1 MISVCIATYNGEKFI
16 KEQLDSILHQLSDG
30 DEIIISDDSSTDATL
45 DIIKK
50 YLDKRIVII
59 DNQKFHSP
67 VYNFENAI
75 KQAKGDYIFLA
86 DQDDVWLPHK
96 IDSLLPH
103 LVENDLVLSN
113 AKVVD
118 ASLSM
123 VKERFY
129 KKNPLK
135 GFISNF
141 SFNPYTGCM
150 LAINRRALRYILPF
164 PPKIAMHDIWIGLC
178 CEIFGKVYFLDE
190 NLILY
195 RRHGA
200 NLSAA
205 SETSVLPYTYRITY
219 RMIVL
224 KELMKRYAKIKFRF

>member
-1 MISVCIATYNGEKFI
+1 MISVCIATYNGEKYL
-16 KEQLDSILHQLSDG
+16 KEQLDSILFQLDDE
-30 DEIIISDDSSTDATL
+30 DEIIVSDDSSTDSTL
-45 DIIKK
+45 EIV
-50 YLDKRIVII
+50 YSYQDKRIRVFP
-59 DNQKFHSP
+59 NQNFHSP
-67 VYNFENAI
+67 IYNFENAI
-75 KQAKGDYIFLA
+75 KHAKGDYIFLA
-86 DQDDVWLPHK
+86 DQDDIWLPHK

-103 LVENDLVLSN
+103 FVENDLVLSN
-113 AKVVD
+113 ATVVD
-118 ASLSM
+118 ASLGV

-129 KKNPLK
+129 KENPLK
-135 GFISNF
+135 GFITNL

-150 LAINRRALRYILPF
+150 LAINKNALKYILPF
-164 PPKIAMHDIWIGLC
+164 PSKIAMHDIWIGLC
-178 CEIFGKVYFLDE
+178 CEMFGKVYFIDE

-224 KELMKRYAKIKFRF
+224 KELIMRYIKIKFRF

>member
-16 KEQLDSILHQLSDG
+16 KEQLDSILDQLSDG
-30 DEIIISDDSSTDATL
+30 DEIIISDDSSTDTTI

-50 YLDKRIVII
+50 YLDKRIIII

-75 KQAKGDYIFLA
+75 KHAKGDYIFLA

-96 IDSLLPH
+96 IENLLPH

-113 AKVVD
+113 ATVVD
-118 ASLSM
+118 ASLNIIKDS
-123 VKERFY
+123 FY
-129 KKNPLK
+129 KGNPIK
-135 GFISNF
+135 DFISNLL
-141 SFNPYTGCM
+141 FNPYTGCM
-150 LAINRRALRYILPF
+150 LAVNRRALKYMLPF
-164 PPKIAMHDIWIGLC
+164 PTKIAMHDIWIGLC
-178 CEIFGKVYFLDE
+178 CEIFGKVCFFDE

-205 SETSVLPYTYRITY
+205 SETSVFPYVYRINY

-224 KELMKRYAKIKFRF
+224 KEIIKRYIKIKFNF

>member
-16 KEQLDSILHQLSDG
+16 KEQLDSILHQLSDE

-118 ASLSM
+118 ASLNM

-129 KKNPLK
+129 KK
-135 GFISNF
+135 I
-141 SFNPYTGCM
+141 
-150 LAINRRALRYILPF
+150 R
-164 PPKIAMHDIWIGLC
+164 
-178 CEIFGKVYFLDE
+178 
-190 NLILY
+190 
-195 RRHGA
+195 
-200 NLSAA
+200 
-205 SETSVLPYTYRITY
+205 
-219 RMIVL
+219 
-224 KELMKRYAKIKFRF
+224 